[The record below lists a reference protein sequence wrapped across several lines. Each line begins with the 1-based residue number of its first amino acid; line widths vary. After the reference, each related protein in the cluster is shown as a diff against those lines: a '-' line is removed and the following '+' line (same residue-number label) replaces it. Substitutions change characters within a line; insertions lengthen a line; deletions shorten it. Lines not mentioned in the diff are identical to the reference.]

1 MAALIDTMQRRAWR
15 ALAAVA
21 LVPLAAALAAP
32 IRVIDDIGAGVALD
46 GPARRIVT
54 LAPHAAELVAAAGAG
69 GRVVGVMTGTDFPPA
84 MRSLPTVGNVA
95 ALDVERIVALAP
107 DLIVT
112 WPWTT
117 PRQTASLR
125 EAGIAVFEADP
136 RTIDGI
142 ATDIERLGRLAGTPS
157 VAGSAAAAF
166 RERMKALAPGRTS
179 PPLRVFYQVADAPIF
194 TLGGKHLVSEAIAL
208 CGGENVFSRLSIPAP
223 EVGVEAVLAANP
235 DVIVAGTNDAK
246 RPAWLDVWRRW
257 TTLAAVRHGAL
268 YTVDANLLHR
278 PGPRFAEGVEQL
290 CRVLANARRTIAS
303 NRHDSS
309 AATAHDAR

>member
-1 MAALIDTMQRRAWR
+1 MAALIDSVKRRGWR
-15 ALAAVA
+15 ALAAAA
-21 LVPLAAALAAP
+21 LVPLAALAAP
-32 IRVIDDIGAGVALD
+32 IRVVDDGGVSVALD

-69 GRVVGVMTGTDFPPA
+69 ARVVGVIAGTDFPPA
-84 MRSLPTVGNVA
+84 MQSVPIVGDVT

-125 EAGIAVFEADP
+125 EAGIAVFQADP

-142 ATDIERLGRLAGTPS
+142 ATDIERLGRLAGTES
-157 VAGSAAAAF
+157 IAGAAAAAF
-166 RERMKALAPGRTS
+166 RERMLHVTQAPAS
-179 PPLRVFYQVADAPIF
+179 PTLRVFYQVSDAPIF
-194 TLGGKHLVSEAIAL
+194 TLGGKHLVSEAIGR

-223 EVGVEAVLAANP
+223 EVDVEAVLAANP
-235 DVIVAGTNDAK
+235 DVIVAGTNDAR
-246 RPAWLDVWRRW
+246 RPPWLDAWKRW
-257 TTLAAVRHGAL
+257 PALAAVRYGAL
-268 YTVDANLLHR
+268 YVVDANLLHR

-290 CRVLANARRTIAS
+290 CRALANARRTIAS

-309 AATAHDAR
+309 AAPNARGR

>member
-1 MAALIDTMQRRAWR
+1 MAIVR
-15 ALAAVA
+15 ALLVLALLQVPPCLASVRAVDDSGRA
-21 LVPLAAALAAP
+21 VDLAA
-32 IRVIDDIGAGVALD
+32 
-46 GPARRIVT
+46 PARRIVT

-69 GRVVGVMTGTDFPPA
+69 GRVVGVIAGTDFPPA
-84 MRSLPTVGNVA
+84 MQSLPTVGDVA

-142 ATDIERLGRLAGTPS
+142 ATDIERLGRLAGTQS
-157 VAGSAAAAF
+157 VAGTAAAAF
-166 RERMKALAPGRTS
+166 RERMRQVAQVRAS
-179 PPLRVFYQVADAPIF
+179 PPLRVFYQVSDAPIF

-246 RPAWLDVWRRW
+246 RPAWLDAWRRW
-257 TTLAAVRHGAL
+257 TALAAVRHGAL

-290 CRVLANARRTIAS
+290 CRALANARRTIAS
-303 NRHDSS
+303 NRQDSS
-309 AATAHDAR
+309 AATAAGAR

>member
-1 MAALIDTMQRRAWR
+1 MANVTRLLVLVLLHATSVG
-15 ALAAVA
+15 AAVRVVDDTGHA
-21 LVPLAAALAAP
+21 VELRTPAA
-32 IRVIDDIGAGVALD
+32 
-46 GPARRIVT
+46 RIVT
-54 LAPHAAELVAAAGAG
+54 LAPHAAELVVAAGAG
-69 GRVVGVMTGTDFPPA
+69 ARVVGVIAGTDYPA
-84 MRSLPTVGNVA
+84 AMKGKPTVGDVS

-142 ATDIERLGRLAGTPS
+142 ATDIERLGRLTATEP
-157 VAGSAAAAF
+157 VADAAAAAF
-166 RERMKALAPGRTS
+166 RQRLTQIAGERAPG
-179 PPLRVFYQVADAPIF
+179 PPLRVFYEVSDAPLF
-194 TLGGKHLVSEAIAL
+194 TLGGKHLVSQAIAL
-208 CGGENVFSRLSIPAP
+208 CGGENVFSALSIPAP

-235 DVIVAGTNDAK
+235 DVIVAGTSDAK
-246 RPAWLDVWRRW
+246 RPPWLDAWTRW
-257 TTLAAVRHGAL
+257 PALAAVGHRAL

-290 CRVLANARRTIAS
+290 CRTLANARRAIAS
-303 NRHDSS
+303 NGYDSK
-309 AATAHDAR
+309 APARAHSR

>member
-1 MAALIDTMQRRAWR
+1 MRFFVVLVLLWSASAG
-15 ALAAVA
+15 AAVRVVDDTGHTVE
-21 LVPLAAALAAP
+21 LRAP
-32 IRVIDDIGAGVALD
+32 AT
-46 GPARRIVT
+46 RIVT

-69 GRVVGVMTGTDFPPA
+69 ARVVGVIAGTDYPA
-84 MRSLPTVGNVA
+84 AMKGKPTVGDVS

-125 EAGIAVFEADP
+125 DAGIAVFEADP

-142 ATDIERLGRLAGTPS
+142 ATDIERLGRLSATES
-157 VAGSAAAAF
+157 TADAAAAAF
-166 RERMKALAPGRTS
+166 RERLARSARERAPG
-179 PPLRVFYQVADAPIF
+179 PPLRVFYEVSDAPLF
-194 TLGGKHLVSEAIAL
+194 TLGGKHLVSQAISL
-208 CGGENVFSRLSIPAP
+208 CGGENVFSALSIPAP

-235 DVIVAGTNDAK
+235 DVIVAGMSDAK
-246 RPAWLDVWRRW
+246 RPPWLDAWMRW
-257 TTLAAVRHGAL
+257 PAIAAVRHRAL

-290 CRVLANARRTIAS
+290 CRTLANARRAIAS
-303 NRHDSS
+303 NGYDPKAPAS
-309 AATAHDAR
+309 ARPR

>member
-1 MAALIDTMQRRAWR
+1 MQS
-15 ALAAVA
+15 
-21 LVPLAAALAAP
+21 VP
-32 IRVIDDIGAGVALD
+32 
-46 GPARRIVT
+46 IV
-54 LAPHAAELVAAAGAG
+54 G
-69 GRVVGVMTGTDFPPA
+69 D
-84 MRSLPTVGNVA
+84 VA

-125 EAGIAVFEADP
+125 EAGIAVFQADP

-142 ATDIERLGRLAGTPS
+142 ATDLERLGRLAGTER
-157 VAGSAAAAF
+157 VAGAAAAAF
-166 RERMKALAPGRTS
+166 RERMVHVTQAPAA

-194 TLGGKHLVSEAIAL
+194 TLGGKHLVSEAIAR

-235 DVIVAGTNDAK
+235 DVIVAGTDDAR
-246 RPAWLDVWRRW
+246 RPPWLDAWKRW
-257 TTLAAVRHGAL
+257 PALAAVRRGAL

-290 CRVLANARRTIAS
+290 CRALANARRTIAS
-303 NRHDSS
+303 NRDDPS
-309 AATAHDAR
+309 AAANGMR